1 MQPEFL
7 PWFLLPWLH
16 NISSNL
22 LVHTFTHFNIK
33 FTIPWNQNILFMIS
47 KNVSPT
53 EIAFFPKLEKLTVSP
68 TTDVGDR
75 GGLVLWRTVQWVW
88 WVEMIWGL
96 SSAVQARDWWHLCGA
111 ASPLGPKVREP
122 KGWAGCHFCLGSDGP
137 GRFGPDLQQTW
148 FSLSKNACVF
158 SHSYLFMYFWA
169 WVKLSLWE
177 GLLF

>member
-53 EIAFFPKLEKLTVSP
+53 AIAFSPKLKKLTVFP
-68 TTDVGDR
+68 TTDVGER
-75 GGLVLWRTVQWVW
+75 GGLVLWRTMQWVW

-111 ASPLGPKVREP
+111 ASPLGPRWGNLEDGQAATFAWEVMALDVLVLTFSR
-122 KGWAGCHFCLGSDGP
+122 LGSP
-137 GRFGPDLQQTW
+137 
-148 FSLSKNACVF
+148 
-158 SHSYLFMYFWA
+158 
-169 WVKLSLWE
+169 
-177 GLLF
+177 